1 MQIVSSIHAATLTI
15 TVTIG
20 QLRWRE
26 GGREEKD
33 EREGGREEKDDFQR
47 IDLSHCI
54 QQIDLFPFIKESS
67 LDVSCELRYD

>member
-1 MQIVSSIHAATLTI
+1 MTRVSPMIIVM
-15 TVTIG
+15 IG
-20 QLRWRE
+20 LLRWKE
-26 GGREEKD
+26 GGREEREGWRK
-33 EREGGREEKDDFQR
+33 EREERDDFQR